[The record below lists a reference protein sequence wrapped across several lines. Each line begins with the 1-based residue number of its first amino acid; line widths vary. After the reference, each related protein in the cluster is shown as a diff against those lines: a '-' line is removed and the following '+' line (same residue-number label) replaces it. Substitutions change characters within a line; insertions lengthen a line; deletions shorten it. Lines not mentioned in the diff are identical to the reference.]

1 METPR
6 SSGARLGSVIV
17 AVVVSVALLIALLA
31 VTAAP
36 DYQQADAVPLSV
48 RSPGA
53 VPSATPTTK
62 SGTAVPSPPSVTP
75 TPTSSTPDHK
85 VLGVVIA
92 TEERILLRSDDPRG
106 RTGRLG
112 DGAPPCLARLCAGTA
127 TVAVRPGSTLPQ
139 PIFLRGLGPA
149 WNRGPCAAQIDLVVE
164 GTPRPVDDHSCGP
177 VWSPDGDAMAWVR
190 ARQPVHD
197 PSRTAHE
204 VVIATV
210 QPSLVAPVTS
220 ARDTSASFVGVE
232 GEHVRVIDWVWTD
245 VEGRAGYLVLQSVD
259 SNWVRLWT
267 RGIRLDAGG
276 RYRLD
281 GTSAPFPQPDLV
293 TVDAASSPDS
303 PIFYAVAL
311 VRGQRTLRVAGV
323 PGAQPVIDLPRG
335 AVDFIQPELAWVV
348 GNGTDVLVGNGIS
361 QAWRV
366 DARTGESQMIVG
378 PRVIDGDLVSAP

>member
-6 SSGARLGSVIV
+6 SSGARLGSVTV
-17 AVVVSVALLIALLA
+17 AVVVSVALLVALLA
-31 VTAAP
+31 ATAAR

-53 VPSATPTTK
+53 FPSATPTAK
-62 SGTAVPSPPSVTP
+62 SGTGVPSPPWLTP
-75 TPTSSTPDHK
+75 TPTVSTPDHK
-85 VLGVVIA
+85 VLGVVVA

-112 DGAPPCLARLCAGTA
+112 DGAAPCTGRLCAGTA
-127 TVAVRPGSTLPQ
+127 TVAVRPGSTLPR
-139 PIFLRGLGPA
+139 PMFLRGLGPA
-149 WNRGPCAAQIDLVVE
+149 WNSGPCAAQIDLVVE
-164 GTPRPVDDHSCGP
+164 GTPRPVDDHSCGA
-177 VWSPDGDAMAWVR
+177 VWSPDGKAMAWVR

-204 VVIATV
+204 VVLSTV
-210 QPSLVAPVTS
+210 APSLVAPVTS
-220 ARDTSASFVGVE
+220 SRDTSTSSIGIE

-245 VEGRAGYLVLQSVD
+245 VEGHAGYLVLQSVD
-259 SNWVRLWT
+259 GNWVRLWT
-267 RGIRLDAGG
+267 RGIRVDASG
-276 RYRLD
+276 RYHLD

-323 PGAQPVIDLPRG
+323 PEAQPVIELPRG

-348 GNGTDVLVGNGIS
+348 GDGTDVLVGDGIG

-366 DARTGESQMIVG
+366 DARTGESQMLVG